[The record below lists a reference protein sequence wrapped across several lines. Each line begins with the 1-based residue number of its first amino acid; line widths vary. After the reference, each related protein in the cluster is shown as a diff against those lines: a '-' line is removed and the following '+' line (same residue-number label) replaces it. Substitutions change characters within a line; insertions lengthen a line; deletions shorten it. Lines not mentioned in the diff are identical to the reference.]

1 MSNEF
6 HGQAG
11 SMTVSDPEV
20 LSELLDL
27 MRQLAEDWEYGET
40 ITADTWLLRDLGL
53 ESLDLVVLG
62 TTLQQRYGRLPF
74 AEFLAEI
81 GERPV
86 EERDVAVGELVDFV
100 AAHRTQLQRKP
111 A

>member
-1 MSNEF
+1 VTTTRTLTDA
-6 HGQAG
+6 QVKDDILA
-11 SMTVSDPEV
+11 
-20 LSELLDL
+20 L
-27 MRQLAEDWEYGET
+27 MRTLAGDWEFDGELT
-40 ITADTWLLRDLGL
+40 PTTRMLADLGL

-62 TTLQQRYGRLPF
+62 TSIQRRYGRLPF

-86 EERDVAVGELVDFV
+86 EQRDVSIGELVAFV
-100 AAHRTQLQRKP
+100 CAHRAGVASPPT